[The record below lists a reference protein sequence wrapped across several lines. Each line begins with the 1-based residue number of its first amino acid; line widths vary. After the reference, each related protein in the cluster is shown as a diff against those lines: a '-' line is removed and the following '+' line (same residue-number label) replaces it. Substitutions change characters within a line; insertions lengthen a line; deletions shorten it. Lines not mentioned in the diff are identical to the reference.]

1 MSQHRPSRIN
11 PDTLPVLVLAV
22 LLTAGLAGVSFTISY
37 AALREVSAWATVPA
51 ALAWTVPVML
61 DAATVVYLLAVVV
74 KRARHERAAGAWAA
88 LALWTAVSVAANAA
102 HAYGVPDELQRLV
115 GTVVAALAPIAVLL
129 ATHTIADLIV
139 ARTDAPSAVV
149 ADTDTS
155 AASAEEE
162 AAYTYSGA
170 DEDSSPDTTDTNGS
184 SGPTSTSGPSDVR
197 RHTSPRPR
205 TRGRT
210 AEHRD
215 VILRLA
221 ADGNSGYAIAN
232 KLGIGKT
239 AVYELLRRELGAG
252 GSAPRDTLLRG

>member
-37 AALREVSAWATVPA
+37 AALREVSAWATVPTG
-51 ALAWTVPVML
+51 LAWTVPVML

-74 KRARHERAAGAWAA
+74 KRARHERATGAWAA
-88 LALWTAVSVAANAA
+88 LVLWTAVSVTANAA

-139 ARTDAPSAVV
+139 ARTDATSATVANTDTAAASAVQDDSAEADDV
-149 ADTDTS
+149 AESDTADTDDPS
-155 AASAEEE
+155 GASA
-162 AAYTYSGA
+162 
-170 DEDSSPDTTDTNGS
+170 
-184 SGPTSTSGPSDVR
+184 SGPTDVR

-205 TRGRT
+205 TRGRA
-210 AEHRD
+210 AEYRD
-215 VILRLA
+215 VIVRLA
-221 ADGNSGYAIAN
+221 ADGLSVREIEGHVPVRKSAIA
-232 KLGIGKT
+232 
-239 AVYELLRRELGAG
+239 ELLRREHRAG
-252 GSAPRDTLLRG
+252 VVRTA